1 MSETDLS
8 FLEGLSFEQILYDM
22 LLTVPEDLDRS
33 EGSIIY
39 DALAPMALAL
49 FKHHQERGKIIEQAF
64 AVTATRKYLEL
75 MAIDYGLA
83 LDANEPTEDLRN
95 RILRHKR
102 NPERGGALEDYERWA
117 LSIPGVNYA
126 RGLNLIRGIGTADL
140 VVGGTIPNLLERVRE
155 LIDRLKTPGL
165 DIVVRHVSKQV
176 VPIEVAV
183 TGLDKERARQT
194 ILTYTSSIGVGGT
207 LFLAQIFAVL
217 VGAGATDAVIRLPTT
232 SITLRPDAQIDPVV
246 TIL

>member
-8 FLEGLSFEQILYDM
+8 FLESSTFQQVLYEM

-39 DALAPMALAL
+39 DALAPIALAL
-49 FKHHQERGKIIEQAF
+49 FRHHKERGKIIEQAF

-83 LDANEPTEDLRN
+83 QDKNEPTEDLRN

-102 NPERGGALEDYERWA
+102 NPERGGAISDYERWA

-126 RGLNLIRGIGTADL
+126 RALNLIRGIGTVDL
-140 VVGGTIPNLLERVRE
+140 VVGGTIPNLLETVRA
-155 LIDRLKTPGL
+155 LIDRRKTPGL
-165 DIVVRHVSKQV
+165 DLVVRLVSKQTIPIKV
-176 VPIEVAV
+176 VV
-183 TGLDKERARQT
+183 TGIDKEKARQA

-217 VGAGATDAVIRLPTT
+217 VGAGATDAQILLPTT
-232 SITLRPDAQIDPVV
+232 SITLRADAQIEPVV
-246 TIL
+246 TVE

>member
-1 MSETDLS
+1 MSEIDLS
-8 FLEGLSFEQILYDM
+8 FLESSTFERILYDM
-22 LLTVPEDLDRS
+22 LLTVKEDVDRS

-39 DALAPMALAL
+39 DALAPIAKAL
-49 FKHHQERGKIIEQAF
+49 FKHQTERGKIIEQAF

-83 LDANEPTEDLRN
+83 LDKNEPTEDLRN

-102 NPERGGALEDYERWA
+102 NPERGGALSDYERWA

-126 RGLNLIRGIGTADL
+126 RGLNLIRGIGTVDL
-140 VVGGTIPNLLERVRE
+140 VVGGTIPNLLETVRE
-155 LIDRLKTPGL
+155 LIDRRKTPGL
-165 DIVVRHVSKQV
+165 DLVVRHVSRQT
-176 VPIEVAV
+176 VPIEVV
-183 TGLDKERARQT
+183 VIGIDKEKARQT
-194 ILTYTSSIGVGGT
+194 ILAYTNSIGVGGT

-217 VGAGATDAVIRLPTT
+217 VGAGATDAKIIVPTT

-246 TIL
+246 TIV